1 MMTMDESMLLA
12 RVRQLDEAA
21 LGELY
26 DSYSPRLFV
35 YSCRLLGDAQ
45 TAEECVAETFYR
57 FLKAVKS
64 GTGPNSC
71 LQAYL
76 YRTAHNWITDYYRRR
91 PVSEAELFENLVEEG
106 AGPESLASLHVEQEQ
121 VRVALMKLTLE
132 QRQVILLKY
141 YEGWEN
147 EAIAETLQKP
157 VGAVKSLQHR
167 ALGALRRLLRPNE
180 EIIYELNP

>member
-1 MMTMDESMLLA
+1 MDESMLLVRA
-12 RVRQLDEAA
+12 RKLEAEA

-26 DSYSPRLFV
+26 DRYSPRLFT
-35 YSCRLLGDAQ
+35 YACRLLGDAQ
-45 TAEECVAETFYR
+45 IAEECVAETFYR
-57 FLKAVKS
+57 FIKALN
-64 GTGPNSC
+64 GGMGPHTS

-91 PVSEAELFENLVEEG
+91 PASETELNETLVADG
-106 AGPESLASLHVEQEQ
+106 VGPESLASLHSEQEQ
-121 VRVALMKLTLE
+121 VRYALLRLTPE

-147 EAIAETLQKP
+147 EAIAEALQKP

-167 ALGALRRLLRPNE
+167 ALGALRRLLGPNE
-180 EIIYELNP
+180 EVIYELNP